1 MLKRILGLLGWLGV
15 ALVFA
20 AVAVRF
26 LKPEL
31 QQWYNGLAIAG
42 LVCTLLYILSQWRE
56 VVRSFSGREARFGSL
71 AFASIAV
78 VLAILVGIN
87 YLASRRNKRWD
98 LTAAKQFTL
107 SDQTK
112 KVLSGL
118 EEPVVIRVFDRSEG
132 FERFRERLDE
142 YKYVSDKVSVEY
154 IDVERRPALANQYQV
169 QQLGTVAFEYDG
181 RVERVT
187 SDAEQELTNA
197 LIKVIQGRQ
206 TKVYFVQGHGEKGP
220 AGTDRDGYSTIAA
233 SLTSDN
239 FAHDTLV
246 LAQQTAVPADAT
258 VLIVA
263 GPTTDFLSQEIDMLK
278 TYLAGGGKV
287 FFMLDPPGKP
297 GAADLTNV
305 IALIKEWG
313 IDPGTNVVV
322 DASGVGQMLGTGPEV
337 PIAARYNPHPIT
349 EGFQLL
355 TAYSFARS
363 VTANP
368 AGANNRFAQNLVETS
383 ANSWAETDLTQLL
396 TKDTV
401 ALEPDKGDIPGPVS
415 LGAAVSAAV
424 DAAATPA
431 APDAPDAADAPKPES
446 RVVVMGDS
454 DFVSNRWLGIAGN
467 RDLFLNAVNWLAQQE
482 NLISIR
488 AKDPEDRRIT
498 LSADQDRRIF
508 WLTIFIIPGLILFMG
523 IQAWWRRR

>member
-31 QQWYNGLAIAG
+31 QEWYNGLAIAG

-56 VVRSFSGREARFGSL
+56 VVRSFSGREARYGSL

-87 YLASRRNKRWD
+87 YLAARRNKRWD
-98 LTAAKQFTL
+98 LTAGGQFTL
-107 SDQTK
+107 SEQTK
-112 KVLSGL
+112 KVLSEL
-118 EEPVVIRVFDRSEG
+118 ERPVAIRVFDRAEG

-142 YKYVSDKVSVEY
+142 YKYVSDKVSIEY
-154 IDVERRPALANQYQV
+154 IDVERQPRLASQYDV

-187 SDAEQELTNA
+187 SDTEQELTNG
-197 LIKVIQGRQ
+197 LIKVVQGRQ
-206 TKVYFVQGHGEKGP
+206 QKVYFVQGHGEKSP
-220 AGTDRDGYSTIAA
+220 AGTDRDGYGSIAA
-233 SLTSDN
+233 ALASDN
-239 FAHDTLV
+239 MAHDTLV
-246 LAQQTAVPADAT
+246 LAQQNEVPADAS

-263 GPTTDFLSQEIDMLK
+263 GPAGDFLAPEIELLK
-278 TYLAGGGKV
+278 AYLARGGKV
-287 FFMLDPPGKP
+287 FFLLDPPAK
-297 GAADLTNV
+297 ADTPDLPNLT
-305 IALIKEWG
+305 ALIKEWG

-322 DASGVGQMLGTGPEV
+322 DSSGIGRMLGTGPEV
-337 PIAARYNPHPIT
+337 PIAAKYNPHPIT
-349 EGFQLL
+349 QGFEMA
-355 TAYSFARS
+355 TAYSLARS
-363 VTANP
+363 VTANQ

-383 ANSWAETDLTQLL
+383 PRSWAETDIKQLL
-396 TKDTV
+396 TAGTV
-401 ALEPDKGDIPGPVS
+401 ALETEKGDIAGPIS
-415 LGAAVSAAV
+415 LGAAVSAGI
-424 DAAATPA
+424 DAPAAA
-431 APDAPDAADAPKPES
+431 APDAPKDAPKPEA
-446 RVVVMGDS
+446 RMVVMGDS
-454 DFVSNRWLGIAGN
+454 DFASNGWLGTSGN

-498 LSADQDRRIF
+498 LSADQDRLIF
-508 WLTIFIIPGLILFMG
+508 WLTIFIIPGLILVMG